1 MKRITIFVSF
11 LALLLVGPWICALI
25 YGFFGFFLFF
35 ICNGFDIPL
44 SDREVGRLV
53 LIVTGLVFS
62 ILAFIVWGRFKLL
75 VNKPK
80 KENGR
85 TR

>member
-35 ICNGFDIPL
+35 CNGFDIPL

-62 ILAFIVWGRFKLL
+62 ILAFIVLARFKLL
-75 VNKPK
+75 ANKPK